1 MFKNIK
7 EYIFDK
13 FGLPKIEAN
22 HADVASFKI
31 DEKIYLKIYICFISK
46 YEEKNYEAGRVHGS
60 MIELASRH
68 VQ

>member
-31 DEKIYLKIYICFISK
+31 VEKYILKSIF
-46 YEEKNYEAGRVHGS
+46 
-60 MIELASRH
+60 ASY
-68 VQ
+68 